1 MKFRKYNWFDIKKR
15 AVKYGIQA
23 HHNGQ
28 WENCCDG
35 KEPLIFDKEKDRVG
49 HRCRYYS
56 GSRHWSGTQSMC
68 GVSFSGRRR

>member
-35 KEPLIFDKEKDRVG
+35 KEPLIFDKERDRDIKIEELG
-49 HRCRYYS
+49 ILA
-56 GSRHWSGTQSMC
+56 GQN
-68 GVSFSGRRR
+68 